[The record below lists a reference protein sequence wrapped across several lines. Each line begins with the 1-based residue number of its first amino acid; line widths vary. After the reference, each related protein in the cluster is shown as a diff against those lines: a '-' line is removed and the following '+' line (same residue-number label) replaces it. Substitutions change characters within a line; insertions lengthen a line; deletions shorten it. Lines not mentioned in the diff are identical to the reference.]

1 MIIALGEEVRE
12 VDGDVNTAIEI
23 STIDTYKDDDKDHQ
37 EIMMYPMTILILKKG
52 LKKSLAIPRHAQRR
66 QKSKHIHQLLI
77 DDIAYNAY

>member
-37 EIMMYPMTILILKKG
+37 EIMMYPMTILILKK
-52 LKKSLAIPRHAQRR
+52 
-66 QKSKHIHQLLI
+66 
-77 DDIAYNAY
+77 D